1 MVQDPEER
9 ASRAVSAE
17 FSSAF
22 PWLIIQ
28 ILANRLSQEN
38 ERDHPIHPIRAPL
51 MVLCNWG

>member
-17 FSSAF
+17 CSSAF